1 MMTWEE
7 LEGTTLRTRDMQ
19 EKPELP
25 DMSDINGLDD
35 DLFDM
40 SSDGYGNSRGLQ
52 LSPSLSALERRQASQ
67 LYHMFNELWGLCIV
81 CGPPGAGKDTFLNWF
96 LYTCK
101 KFFPQKRILRDEKPY
116 PLFGKYA
123 GLFNEA
129 RIKADLEQMRKV
141 AIGSNGETE
150 QDNRAES
157 RLEKSADK
165 WAKSDRAK
173 VLLQDSIV
181 GLTEYW
187 KYVQTLNFMAPIN
200 KTMGAIHK
208 MARHFNT
215 LVIGCAQL
223 ESDLS
228 RKTCKPFVNWRV
240 SCSRSHVD
248 TTRYSFLVQRV
259 AYDHYRDRLTPVGR
273 FQSIPVDAGKPRS
286 DIGDGKI
293 VIRNRNYTP
302 QTPEEYIV
310 IEAIKAGINDYK
322 TLVAFLDAEGDIS
335 EMDTL
340 LTLKDLCLKL
350 PGKRPKFAIWYP
362 CIYHIFNSQSAPNL
376 TTRLKAEE

>member
-1 MMTWEE
+1 MMDTPD
-7 LEGTTLRTRDMQ
+7 TLNPV
-19 EKPELP
+19 EY
-25 DMSDINGLDD
+25 DD
-35 DLFDM
+35 ELFDL
-40 SSDGYGNSRGLQ
+40 SSSGYSNDKGLR
-52 LSPSLSALERRQASQ
+52 LTHGLTDTERRQARA
-67 LYHMFNELWGLCIV
+67 LYKIFNELWGLCIV

-101 KFFPQKRILRDEKPY
+101 RFFPQKRILRDEKPF

-129 RIKADLEQMRKV
+129 RIKADLDQMRKV
-141 AIGSNGETE
+141 ALGTDGEEE
-150 QDNRAES
+150 QDDRAET
-157 RLEKSADK
+157 RLAKSADK
-165 WAKSDRAK
+165 WAKSNRAK

-187 KYVQTLNFMAPIN
+187 KYVQTLNFMSPMN

-215 LVIGCAQL
+215 LVVGCAQL

-248 TTRYSFLVQRV
+248 TTRYTFLVQRV
-259 AYDHYRDRLTPVGR
+259 AYDSYRDRLNPIGR
-273 FQSIPVDAGKPRS
+273 YYAIPVDAGKPRS
-286 DIGDGKI
+286 DIGDGRI
-293 VIRNRNYTP
+293 VIRDPKYKP
-302 QTPEEYIV
+302 ETPEEYIV
-310 IEAIKAGINDYK
+310 LEAIKAGASDYK
-322 TLVAFLDAEGDIS
+322 MLVTLLEEGDMS

-350 PGKRPKFAIWYP
+350 PSKRPKFAIWYP
-362 CIYHIFNSQSAPNL
+362 CIYHIFNSQSAPNIK
-376 TTRLKAEE
+376 TSLKVED